1 MKIAI
6 VGCGAMGSIYAGKL
20 AAAGND
26 VLAVVRGQ
34 ETAEQI
40 SLHGMRITGPESD
53 VVVALRA
60 AVAPVE
66 EMDLVVLAV
75 KAADVAVAARA
86 ALPLL
91 GEATPVLT
99 IQNGLGSAD
108 TVAGI
113 VGAHRVAVGIAS
125 GFGASRRGPAHVHHN
140 AMSAMRFGA
149 YSTLDHAIAENIS
162 AVWRDAGFDAAAA
175 ADIAAMQWEKLICNV
190 AYSAPCAL
198 TGMTVG
204 EVMDDARMGPVSRA
218 AATEAWTIARA
229 SGIAITVTD
238 PIEHVRAFGARM
250 PAAKPSALLDHEA
263 RRVSEIDVINGA
275 VPSQARRIDLEA
287 PVNST
292 LTALVKSIESRW
304 EHGPTAVRGGVG
316 RGDSGM
322 HSGAQE
328 QAAGA

>member
-26 VLAVVRGQ
+26 VLAVTRRP
-34 ETAEQI
+34 ETADRI
-40 SLHGMRITGPESD
+40 SRDGLRITGPESD

-60 AVAPVE
+60 ADTAPAE
-66 EMDLVVLAV
+66 RMELVVLAV
-75 KAADVAVAARA
+75 KASDVAAGARA

-91 GEATPVLT
+91 GESTPVLT

-108 TVAGI
+108 AVAEI
-113 VGAHRVAVGIAS
+113 VGGHRVAVGIAS

-149 YSTLDHAIAENIS
+149 YSTFDHSLVDTIAG
-162 AVWRDAGFDAAAA
+162 VWRAAGFDAAAVS
-175 ADIAAMQWEKLICNV
+175 DIAAMQWEKLICNV

-204 EVMDDARMGPVSRA
+204 EVMDDEQMGRVSRA

-229 SGIAITVTD
+229 AGIAITVAD
-238 PIEHVRAFGARM
+238 PVEHVRAFGARM
-250 PAAKPSALLDHEA
+250 PAAKPSALLDHEE
-263 RRVSEIDVINGA
+263 RRASEIDVINGA
-275 VPSQARRIDLEA
+275 VPRQAERIGLEA
-287 PVNST
+287 PVNAT
-292 LTALVKSIESRW
+292 LTALVKSIEHRW
-304 EHGPTAVRGGVG
+304 TRHAS
-316 RGDSGM
+316 D
-322 HSGAQE
+322 A
-328 QAAGA
+328 